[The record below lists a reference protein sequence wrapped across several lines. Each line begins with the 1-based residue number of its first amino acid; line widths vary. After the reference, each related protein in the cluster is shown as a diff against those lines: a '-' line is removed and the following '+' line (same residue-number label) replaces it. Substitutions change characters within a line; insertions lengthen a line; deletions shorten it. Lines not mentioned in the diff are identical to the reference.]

1 VDAIDQRIVECLLSD
16 GRATFAEIGD
26 RVGLSAPAA
35 KRRVDRLR
43 AGGAI
48 RGFTA
53 LVDLA
58 ALGWTTEAY
67 VEVYCRGNVSPQ
79 ELRQSLQRVPEVLS
93 ACTVSGSA
101 DALLHMAAR
110 DIKHLEQAMERI
122 RAEPNVARTE
132 SAIVLSR
139 LIDRG

>member
-1 VDAIDQRIVECLLSD
+1 VDPIDQRVVECLLSD
-16 GRATFAEIGD
+16 GRATFAEIGA

-43 AGGAI
+43 ASGAI

-79 ELRQSLQRVPEVLS
+79 ELRQGLQRVPEVLS

-122 RAEPNVARTE
+122 RTEPNVARTE